1 MITLFSQEPR
11 LKIANI
17 LSRFF
22 ITILLHQDS
31 YSTTTNPQFF
41 FSSNTNSGSI
51 AAIKNIFQL
60 NVVSRHKKYL
70 RLPSMVG
77 RKRKGFFN
85 DIKLR
90 VMSKISSW
98 QYKFFSSGGNKVLIK
113 AVAQVVPAFAMS
125 VFKLPLGI
133 CEDVQKAISRI
144 WWSNRRKWVFI
155 GQGGRAWAKQRGG
168 LGFRDFASFNQ
179 ALVAKQS

>member
-1 MITLFSQEPR
+1 
-11 LKIANI
+11 
-17 LSRFF
+17 
-22 ITILLHQDS
+22 
-31 YSTTTNPQFF
+31 
-41 FSSNTNSGSI
+41 
-51 AAIKNIFQL
+51 
-60 NVVSRHKKYL
+60 
-70 RLPSMVG
+70 MVG

-144 WWSNRRKWVFI
+144 WWSNRRK
-155 GQGGRAWAKQRGG
+155 
-168 LGFRDFASFNQ
+168 
-179 ALVAKQS
+179 